1 MTDEFVRKLPFSMI
15 AEQSL
20 LGSVLIDPQS
30 LNDVA
35 EIITAQDFLPDGAR
49 ADLYGNA
56 RAVPCQQGDR
66 RGHTDRHAR
75 HQGNL

>member
-20 LGSVLIDPQS
+20 LGSVLIDPQA

-35 EIITAQDFLPDGAR
+35 EIITAQDFYRYSFSHA
-49 ADLYGNA
+49 NA
-56 RAVPCQQGDR
+56 RE
-66 RGHTDRHAR
+66 TF
-75 HQGNL
+75 